1 MVEKNMG
8 KIEKAEMVALV
19 VLLFI
24 IAIVVIILQPNLGKQ
39 PTIADFN
46 TTGWSQQRIDE
57 LNNNLSIEQRTGIPI
72 YIEVD
77 EEEENET

>member
-1 MVEKNMG
+1 MG

-39 PTIADFN
+39 QTMEDFN
-46 TTGWSQQRIDE
+46 TTGWSQQRINE
-57 LNNNLSIEQRTGIPI
+57 LENNLSIQQKTGIPI